1 MQNLKCKILLL
12 LVLVIGWGV
21 LARPVLA
28 QEKLEFEITE
38 GTEIEYDLPWPG
50 ILPDHPLYW
59 LKMIR
64 DRIWGFLIR
73 DPLKKSQWCLLMAD
87 KRIWAA
93 QLLIDKGKFGLV
105 VSTATKAEKYLE
117 RAVSRAYQAEE
128 MGKGDKIFFEKIAKA
143 SLKHEEILQ
152 EILDKAPEELKTAIE
167 ETLEYPKSAKQKI
180 LVLLEEKH

>member
-28 QEKLEFEITE
+28 QEKLEFEIAE

-50 ILPDHPLYW
+50 VLPDHPLYW

-105 VSTATKAEKYLE
+105 VSTVTKAEKYLE

-152 EILDKAPEELKTAIE
+152 EILDKAPEELKTVIE

-180 LVLLEEKH
+180 LKLL